1 MGIPGLER
9 MPKRGPVQDGYRDCL
24 SWQMWSWR
32 FHVLFTY
39 SRKVDCLSESWTV
52 PWLSASRRLCF
63 FTHMENSQHL
73 VGWGTSSVLW
83 FAVWFGSLV
92 ATWFGSSLVATSCPT
107 LCNPMDCSPPRSSI
121 HGISQARILQWV
133 AIAFSKGSSWTRGQT
148 QDSCTAGRFFMDWLT
163 REAQC
168 GLDCGQKD
176 WRRDFA
182 VIIVK
187 YQWCWVSD

>member
-24 SWQMWSWR
+24 SWQTWSWR

-39 SRKVDCLSESWTV
+39 SRKVDWLSESWTV

-92 ATWFGSSLVATSCPT
+92 ATWFGSSLVAKSCPT
-107 LCNPMDCSPPRSSI
+107 LLWS
-121 HGISQARILQWV
+121 HGLCPWDFPGKSTGVSCHFLLQGLFLIQGLDLCPLHCRWV
-133 AIAFSKGSSWTRGQT
+133 LYHWAS
-148 QDSCTAGRFFMDWLT
+148 
-163 REAQC
+163 REAP
-168 GLDCGQKD
+168 
-176 WRRDFA
+176 
-182 VIIVK
+182 
-187 YQWCWVSD
+187 S

>member
-24 SWQMWSWR
+24 SWQTWSWR

-39 SRKVDCLSESWTV
+39 SRKVDWLSESWTV

-83 FAVWFGSLV
+83 FAVWFGSCYVVSNSMQPYGLQPATLLYPQDFPGKNIAVGSHCLLQGIFLNQGSNPRLLPCRQILYGLLGTSGVSPGESVLV
-92 ATWFGSSLVATSCPT
+92 SSRGMHVRF
-107 LCNPMDCSPPRSSI
+107 PPV
-121 HGISQARILQWV
+121 L
-133 AIAFSKGSSWTRGQT
+133 
-148 QDSCTAGRFFMDWLT
+148 
-163 REAQC
+163 
-168 GLDCGQKD
+168 
-176 WRRDFA
+176 
-182 VIIVK
+182 
-187 YQWCWVSD
+187 